1 MASEKAVYWMAA
13 GVVAFSLG
21 NHFVSRYD
29 GRYLADRSLAAVQRL
44 SSDASHLMAMTGV
57 MLSRTSLPLVRTEA
71 EVARIQTRLAS
82 VDTVMARQQAACAR
96 VQAQQVRIMAL
107 QQLQQMRLEVVCP
120 RQALKLDVP
129 RLLTDA
135 RDGTI

>member
-1 MASEKAVYWMAA
+1 MASEKAIYWMAV
-13 GVVAFSLG
+13 GVVALSLG

-29 GRYLADRSLAAVQRL
+29 GKWLADQSLAAVQRI
-44 SSDASHLMAMTGV
+44 SGQANRAMAMAGL
-57 MLSRTSLPLVRTEA
+57 MLGQTLMPLLGADT

-96 VQAQQVRIMAL
+96 LEVERARLMAS
-107 QQLQQMRLEVVCP
+107 QLQQMRPETVCP
-120 RQALKLDVP
+120 RQVLKLNVP
-129 RLLTDA
+129 SP